1 MTHHAR
7 GVPRPNGPLS
17 RSTHRSRD
25 RVHRAPGGRHE
36 PEEPSALFRDR
47 CCRGRRGW
55 PADQIDGQGRQCSGS
70 WKRVARSLRY
80 PRTADGGEDR
90 VHPVVAQVP
99 RRDRGTSCTGPGGR
113 PGTAPPTATL
123 RAAVAARPPNRP
135 GVVKPR
141 DPILAGRDRPAGP
154 PTDRVIPTDLGHGR
168 PPASSRGAGMRAA
181 SSGATSVQER
191 AQRVPVDAGAGGEL
205 QGESRRSRQASTS
218 EVAQGQVAHP

>member
-1 MTHHAR
+1 MAVKT
-7 GVPRPNGPLS
+7 VSTLS
-17 RSTHRSRD
+17 WLRC
-25 RVHRAPGGRHE
+25 RAAT
-36 PEEPSALFRDR
+36 EEPAAPDLAGDLE
-47 CCRGRRGW
+47 RRR
-55 PADQIDGQGRQCSGS
+55 RQQHCVQP
-70 WKRVARSLRY
+70 WQRVLR
-80 PRTADGGEDR
+80 
-90 VHPVVAQVP
+90 
-99 RRDRGTSCTGPGGR
+99 TG
-113 PGTAPPTATL
+113 
-123 RAAVAARPPNRP
+123 P

-181 SSGATSVQER
+181 NSGATSVQER